1 VNKFIG
7 QIKKGAEKATA
18 EATKLRQ
25 QMVIK
30 SSIDALRAK
39 ANERTRELG
48 ELVLAQHRGGK
59 ALEPEELSICQD
71 IDTIEAEIVQK
82 NEELKALKEEP
93 AAPLR
98 GLQRPAGASA
108 RTAARRALLRPAFAP
123 AAARNCSALTRLSLC
138 ERGAPRREAARP
150 DVSRR
155 GWCRDSGASFFLPP
169 YLKEKGG

>member
-25 QMVIK
+25 QMAIK

-71 IDTIEAEIVQK
+71 IDTIEAEIAQK

-93 AAPLR
+93 AAPPT
-98 GLQRPAGASA
+98 G
-108 RTAARRALLRPAFAP
+108 P
-123 AAARNCSALTRLSLC
+123 AAAGGRFCSHCGS
-138 ERGAPRREAARP
+138 PSPPEAGFCP
-150 DVSRR
+150 SC
-155 GWCRDSGASFFLPP
+155 GQKL
-169 YLKEKGG
+169 